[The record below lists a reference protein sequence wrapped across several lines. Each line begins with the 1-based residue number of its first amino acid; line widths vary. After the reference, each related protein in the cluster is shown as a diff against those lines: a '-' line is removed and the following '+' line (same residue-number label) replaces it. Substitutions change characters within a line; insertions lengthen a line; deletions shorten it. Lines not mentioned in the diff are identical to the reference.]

1 MALDRDQIENYIKG
15 DGLECP
21 FCQCK
26 DLSVG
31 RIQEPSDGCVAFQS
45 IECCG
50 CKKQWTEEYTLTWIS
65 ED

>member
-15 DGLECP
+15 DGL
-21 FCQCK
+21 
-26 DLSVG
+26 
-31 RIQEPSDGCVAFQS
+31 IQEPSDGCVAFQS

>member
-31 RIQEPSDGCVAFQS
+31 RIQE
-45 IECCG
+45 
-50 CKKQWTEEYTLTWIS
+50 QWTEEYTLTWIS

>member
-31 RIQEPSDGCVAFQS
+31 RIQEDFGGLRWKQS
-45 IECCG
+45 INTR
-50 CKKQWTEEYTLTWIS
+50 W
-65 ED
+65 